1 MSDGLFVR
9 QGQSS
14 LLNITGPVIVK
25 PVAGRMMRFQVL
37 VAGTTPGAA
46 YDAISVTGN
55 TVANQV
61 GVAPNTVGSY
71 LIDHPCVNGVVVIP
85 GTGQTLAV
93 TFD

>member
-1 MSDGLFVR
+1 MSDGIFVR

-14 LLNITGPVIVK
+14 LLNITAASVVK
-25 PVAGRMMRFQVL
+25 PQPGRMVRFQVL

-46 YDAISVTGN
+46 YDSTSLAGN

-61 GVAPNTVGSY
+61 GVAPNTTGSY
-71 LIDHPCVNGVVVIP
+71 LIDHPCVAGLVVIP
-85 GTGQTLAV
+85 GAGQTLAV

>member
-1 MSDGLFVR
+1 MSDGIYTR

-14 LLNITGPVIVK
+14 ALNITAATIVK
-25 PVAGRMMRFQVL
+25 PINGRILRFQVL

-46 YDAISVTGN
+46 YDSVSTSGN

-71 LIDHPCVNGVVVIP
+71 LIDHPCVNGLVVIP
-85 GTGQTLAV
+85 GAGQTLAV
-93 TFD
+93 TYD